1 MSVCA
6 SCVCSQ
12 KGNTTSRDSLC
23 LCVFLCLCLFVG
35 VCLSVFICLC
45 LYLFVFPVCA
55 VEKEIQEAVMVFACV
70 CLSAFVC
77 LCLFACVYLSV
88 FVCLYVFH
96 VCAVEKEIQE
106 AVMPSRH
113 IGQLAVSLSS
123 QTANARFSSS
133 LLKKKIKIQIL
144 FLPTR
149 EKINT
154 KYKLFL
160 LPPQY
165 SLFPANS
172 SRPKFSFKILTKFQP

>member
-1 MSVCA
+1 M
-6 SCVCSQ
+6 
-12 KGNTTSRDSLC
+12 
-23 LCVFLCLCLFVG
+23 
-35 VCLSVFICLC
+35 
-45 LYLFVFPVCA
+45 FPVCA
-55 VEKEIQEAVMVFACV
+55 FNKEIQEAVMVFFCV
-70 CLSAFVC
+70 C
-77 LCLFACVYLSV
+77 LSV
-88 FVCLYVFH
+88 FVCRYVFPVCAVKKEYKKPDGLCLCVFVYLCVFVCIYLSLFAFLYVFP

-123 QTANARFSSS
+123 QTANARFSSSLLKKKIKIQFSSS

>member
-1 MSVCA
+1 MLVSVCLHA
-6 SCVCSQ
+6 
-12 KGNTTSRDSLC
+12 
-23 LCVFLCLCLFVG
+23 
-35 VCLSVFICLC
+35 
-45 LYLFVFPVCA
+45 FPVCA
-55 VEKEIQEAVMVFACV
+55 VKKEIREAVMVFVCV
-70 CLSAFVC
+70 C
-77 LCLFACVYLSV
+77 LSV
-88 FVCLYVFH
+88 FVCLYVFP

-144 FLPTR
+144 FFPTR

-160 LPPQY
+160 FSSSRKY
-165 SLFPANS
+165 SLLPCQF
-172 SRPKFSFKILTKFQP
+172 FSTKIQVQNLNQTSA

>member
-1 MSVCA
+1 MSVCVF
-6 SCVCSQ
+6 CVCGR
-12 KGNTTSRDSLC
+12 KGNSRSCDGLC
-23 LCVFLCLCLFVG
+23 LCVFVCVCVSVFVCRCLFVG
-35 VCLSVFICLC
+35 VCMS
-45 LYLFVFPVCA
+45 
-55 VEKEIQEAVMVFACV
+55 
-70 CLSAFVC
+70 
-77 LCLFACVYLSV
+77 
-88 FVCLYVFH
+88 LYVFP

-144 FLPTR
+144 FFPTR

-160 LPPQY
+160 FSSSRKY
-165 SLFPANS
+165 SLLPCQF
-172 SRPKFSFKILTKFQP
+172 FSTKIQLQNLNQTSALIFIIILIIRMIMVLMRRSVGAV

>member
-1 MSVCA
+1 MFA
-6 SCVCSQ
+6 
-12 KGNTTSRDSLC
+12 G
-23 LCVFLCLCLFVG
+23 LCLFV
-35 VCLSVFICLC
+35 
-45 LYLFVFPVCA
+45 
-55 VEKEIQEAVMVFACV
+55 
-70 CLSAFVC
+70 
-77 LCLFACVYLSV
+77 CVYLSE
-88 FVCLYVFH
+88 FVCLYVFP

-113 IGQLAVSLSS
+113 IGQLAVSRSS

-160 LPPQY
+160 LPTQ
-165 SLFPANS
+165 LNILFFPATS
-172 SRPKFSFKILTKFQP
+172 YRPKAPVKLQPKQNLDQTSAILISHISQASITRV

>member
-1 MSVCA
+1 MKVSKVWRDKDQWEPKDIHSCSSCLSVCVFNNEIQLVVTHFCA
-6 SCVCSQ
+6 CLCMSPCVSCVCGQ
-12 KGNTTSRDSLC
+12 KGNTRSC
-23 LCVFLCLCLFVG
+23 NGICLCLLVF
-35 VCLSVFICLC
+35 VCLSVFVC
-45 LYLFVFPVCA
+45 LYVFPVCA
-55 VEKEIQEAVMVFACV
+55 VEKEIQV
-70 CLSAFVC
+70 
-77 LCLFACVYLSV
+77 
-88 FVCLYVFH
+88 
-96 VCAVEKEIQE
+96 

-160 LPPQY
+160 LLPQ
-165 SLFPANS
+165 
-172 SRPKFSFKILTKFQP
+172 

>member
-1 MSVCA
+1 MPHFTLYFTVFNNTNQGCTPRPEA
-6 SCVCSQ
+6 KKSCPVHPC
-12 KGNTTSRDSLC
+12 
-23 LCVFLCLCLFVG
+23 CLCLF
-35 VCLSVFICLC
+35 IC
-45 LYLFVFPVCA
+45 
-55 VEKEIQEAVMVFACV
+55 
-70 CLSAFVC
+70 
-77 LCLFACVYLSV
+77 V
-88 FVCLYVFH
+88 FVCIYLSLFAFLYVFP

-154 KYKLFL
+154 KYKLLL